1 MVGRRAGISLQQQ
14 VSCERFRSTAAPR
27 PKSSSGSIGRS
38 TRRWPIPRRRDG
50 WPISAASRF
59 LARSHEGARSARL
72 RSLKETSL
80 GHEIRV
86 FGNVAIAIAV
96 CEITENEA
104 QVTRGVENDASRQDR
119 RVLANRFPSLGR
131 ARRVEADTSG
141 PSPNSVRGRRK
152 PRRSPLNRPVTG
164 RNDDSGSS
172 NAPIKPPFHTRH
184 PA

>member
-1 MVGRRAGISLQQQ
+1 LALADPALKGRD
-14 VSCERFRSTAAPR
+14 
-27 PKSSSGSIGRS
+27 GRS
-38 TRRWPIPRRRDG
+38 RQR
-50 WPISAASRF
+50 AAF
-59 LARSHEGARSARL
+59 WLGLKKGLAATRL
-72 RSLKETSL
+72 RFLKETSL

-86 FGNVAIAIAV
+86 FGNVAIAVAV

-131 ARRVEADTSG
+131 AKRVEADTSG
-141 PSPNSVRGRRK
+141 PSPNSVKGDA
-152 PRRSPLNRPVTG
+152 SHAAVLSIGTG